1 MPIKKP
7 VEKRAEKAEGEM
19 WRPVVTEARWNWILS
34 GLISFA
40 VVFLVAWIF
49 WLVFVDWRGLLKSY
63 LIFTPAA
70 VAGWGILALVAQ
82 IWFDHYPYNKIKNFL
97 FHSIVGTIVN
107 GVLVAL
113 VFLFFWFIV
122 GPYMI
127 PMFSPFALI
136 FAGYTPASAWFL
148 SSSAIGTILACG
160 FSFAMIWAAGGMY
173 WPFTELKTLKRG
185 FALVLMSAVITA
197 GTWLFLFW
205 NFQRLDALAWS
216 AWTAIPFWATSSAG
230 VYASLAFTQW
240 TITFGLLTLML
251 WEYWPWKLLKKQPW
265 IGIATLLFCSMLG
278 GIMALFVIP
287 YTATYLGMTMLTGYM
302 ASTQLAVFCTTMIFL
317 WSHYF
322 DNWPRGF
329 IAPLNLFIRTVIVFF
344 FGFVAYFA
352 QYFGGFLLFGEPGY
366 LYSTTWVLWL
376 LWFMLLHTYIWKR
389 IPGWKS
395 V

>member
-19 WRPVVTEARWNWILS
+19 WRPVVTEQRWNWIVS
-34 GLISFA
+34 GLVSFA
-40 VVFLVAWIF
+40 VVLLVAWIF
-49 WLVFVDWRGLLKSY
+49 WLVFVDWRGLLKSS
-63 LIFTPAA
+63 LIFVPGA

-82 IWFDHYPYNKIKNFL
+82 IWFDHYPYSKIKNFL

-113 VFLFFWFIV
+113 VILFFWYIV

-127 PMFSPFALI
+127 PLFSPFTLMI
-136 FAGYTPASAWFL
+136 AGYSSTYAWFV

-160 FSFAMIWAAGGMY
+160 FSFAMIWAAGSMY
-173 WPFTELKTLKRG
+173 WPFTGDKTLKRG
-185 FALVLMSAVITA
+185 FGVVLVSTIITV

-205 NFQRLDALAWS
+205 NFQRADALAWS
-216 AWTAIPFWATSSAG
+216 PWTAIPFWATSSAG
-230 VYASLAFTQW
+230 AYVSLAFTQW

-251 WEYWPWKLLKKQPW
+251 WEYVPWKGLKKQPW
-265 IGIATLLFCSMLG
+265 IGIATLLGCSMLG

-287 YTATYLGMTMLTGYM
+287 YTCAYLGIASLTGYM
-302 ASTQLAVFCTTMIFL
+302 ASTSLAVFCTTMIFI

-329 IAPLNLFIRTVIVFF
+329 VTPLNLFIRTVIVFG
-344 FGFVAYFA
+344 FGFVAYLA
-352 QYFGGFLLFGEPGY
+352 QQYVGFLMFGQVVPFD
-366 LYSTTWVLWL
+366 TTWVLWL

>member
-7 VEKRAEKAEGEM
+7 IQKRTEKAEGEM
-19 WRPVVTEARWNWILS
+19 WRPVVTEQRWHWIIS
-34 GLISFA
+34 GLLSFA
-40 VVFLVAWIF
+40 VIFFVAWIF
-49 WLVFVDWRGLLKSY
+49 WLVFVDWRGLLKSS
-63 LIFTPAA
+63 LIFVPGA

-107 GVLVAL
+107 GVLVVL
-113 VFLFFWFIV
+113 VFLFFWFVV

-127 PMFSPFALI
+127 PMFSPFTLM
-136 FAGYTPASAWFL
+136 FAGFSLGSALFL

-173 WPFTELKTLKRG
+173 WPFTELKPLKRG
-185 FALVLMSAVITA
+185 FAVVLMSTIITVGA
-197 GTWLFLFW
+197 WLFLFW
-205 NFQRLDALAWS
+205 NFQTLLPLGWS
-216 AWTAIPFWATSSAG
+216 TWTAVPFWATTTAG

-240 TITFGLLTLML
+240 TITFGLLSLML
-251 WEYWPWKLLKKQPW
+251 WEYLPWKLFKKQPW
-265 IGIATLLFCSMLG
+265 IGIATLLGCSLLG
-278 GIMALFVIP
+278 GVMALFVIP
-287 YTATYLGMTMLTGYM
+287 YTTTFLGMPALTGYM
-302 ASTQLAVFCTTMIFL
+302 ASTQLAVFMTTMVFI
-317 WSHYF
+317 WCHYF
-322 DNWPRGF
+322 DNWPRQF
-329 IAPLNLFIRTVIVFF
+329 IAPLNLLIRTAIVVL

-352 QYFGGFLLFGEPGY
+352 QWFVGFVFFGEATW

-376 LWFMLLHTYIWKR
+376 LWFMLLHVYIWKR